1 MIVSGTIQT
10 VSEKDTRLTPFEMNG
25 TLYIPL
31 KSFEE
36 IMGWGKSKTEY
47 DSAQNIL
54 RFYNFEL
61 NDAKTDFAENNWYY
75 TYIGT
80 NEVRKNGK
88 AMALSAPF
96 IISNGEIFAPVSVFS
111 DCIGRS
117 VKSLG
122 NGIYVIGDIAD
133 DAAKALLPYIE

>member
-31 KSFEE
+31 KAFEE

-47 DSAQNIL
+47 DFSQNIL

-75 TYIGT
+75 TYIGSS
-80 NEVRKNGK
+80 EVRKNGK
-88 AMALSAPF
+88 LLPLSAPV
-96 IISNGEIFAPVSVFS
+96 IIADGEIYAPVTLFS
-111 DCIGRS
+111 DCMGRNVRS
-117 VKSLG
+117 FG
-122 NGIYVIGDIAD
+122 NGIYVIGDIED
-133 DAAKALLPYIE
+133 DAAKALLPYID